1 MLSGRTFSAF
11 LIVGIFF
18 ALAFAPTFAQTKVNS
33 TGTGGIHQVKGKVYM
48 PNGSATDFS
57 IEVEL
62 QSNNYG
68 SLKLRT
74 DASGS
79 FAFENLAPG
88 PYTVIVNAGEQFEIA
103 RESVLV
109 DDSIRTPFPSQ
120 PVPKVL
126 TVPIYLQLKRSG
138 RTEQTGVVDAKWT
151 DISKDA
157 IHSVDKGNEA
167 ALDKDLG
174 KAEAAY
180 KRSIEIAPT
189 YAPAYLALGKLYL
202 TQGRLDE
209 AITNLHLAIHYDPTD
224 FDARLTLGVAFLNQK
239 ELEGAQRE
247 LSESASLNKT
257 AVMPRYYLG
266 LVFLQKHDTD
276 LAKTHLEAAR
286 EMTGDHV
293 FPLLH
298 RFLGIVYAAKHMNKE
313 AVAEL
318 ETYIKQDPKA
328 KDTDQVKQAIS
339 NLKSKMTNF
348 GERSE

>member
-1 MLSGRTFSAF
+1 MLSGRAF
-11 LIVGIFF
+11 FVTIVIGITF
-18 ALAFAPTFAQTKVNS
+18 ALTVIAASAQTKVNS
-33 TGTGGIHQVKGKVYM
+33 SGTGGINQIKGKIYL
-48 PNGSATDFS
+48 PNGSPLDTP

-62 QSNNYG
+62 QSTTFA

-74 DASGS
+74 DGSGS

-88 PYTVIVNAGEQFEIA
+88 PYTVVVDAGERFEIA

-109 DDSIRTPFPSQ
+109 DDTVRVPFPTITL
-120 PVPKVL
+120 PRVL
-126 TVPIYLQLKRSG
+126 TVPIYLQLKRSA

-157 IHSVDKGNEA
+157 IHALDKGNEEA
-167 ALDKDLG
+167 SQKQLD
-174 KAEAAY
+174 KAEAEF

-202 TQGRLDE
+202 TQGKLED
-209 AITNLHLAIHYDPTD
+209 AVSNLHLAIHYDPSD
-224 FDARLTLGVAFLNQK
+224 FESRLTLGIAFLNTK
-239 ELEGAQRE
+239 DVVGAERE
-247 LSESASLNKT
+247 LNRAAELNQT

-266 LVFLQKHDTD
+266 LVFMQKHDTD
-276 LAKTHLEAAR
+276 AAKKAFETAK
-286 EMTGDHV
+286 EMIGDNS

-298 RFLGIVYAAKHMNKE
+298 RYLGVVYAAKQMNKE

-328 KDTDQVKQAIS
+328 KDTVQVRQAIAD
-339 NLKSKMTNF
+339 LKNKM
-348 GERSE
+348 

>member
-1 MLSGRTFSAF
+1 MLSGRTFFAL
-11 LIVGIFF
+11 LIVGVVF
-18 ALAFAPTFAQTKVNS
+18 ALTFNVTDAQTKVNS
-33 TGTGGIHQVKGKVYM
+33 TGTGGIHQVRGKVYM
-48 PNGSATDFS
+48 PNGSATDLS

-62 QSNNYG
+62 QSNNFG

-88 PYTVIVNAGEQFEIA
+88 PYTVIVNAGEQFEVA

-120 PVPKVL
+120 PVPKLL
-126 TVPIYLQLKRSG
+126 TVPIYLQMKRG
-138 RTEQTGVVDAKWT
+138 ARTEETGVINAKWT

-167 ALDKDLG
+167 ALNKDLD

-180 KRSIEIAPT
+180 KKAIEIAPT
-189 YAPAYLALGKLYL
+189 YAPAYVALGKLYL
-202 TQGRLDE
+202 TQGKLDD
-209 AITNLHLAIHYDPTD
+209 AITNLHLAIHYDQSD

-239 ELEGAQRE
+239 ELEGARRE
-247 LSESASLNKT
+247 LSEAASLNKT

-266 LVFLQKHDTD
+266 LVFLQKHDTNS
-276 LAKTHLEAAR
+276 AKTHLEAAK
-286 EMTGDHV
+286 EMIGDHV

-298 RFLGIVYAAKHMNKE
+298 RYLGVVYAAKEMNKE

-328 KDTDQVKQAIS
+328 KDTDQVKQAIAD
-339 NLKSKMTNF
+339 LKSKISRPA
-348 GERSE
+348 ERS